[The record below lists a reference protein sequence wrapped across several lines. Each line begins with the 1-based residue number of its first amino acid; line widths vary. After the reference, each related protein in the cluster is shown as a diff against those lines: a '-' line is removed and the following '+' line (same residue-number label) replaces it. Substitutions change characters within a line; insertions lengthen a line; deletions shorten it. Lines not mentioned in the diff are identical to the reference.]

1 MKTHALKI
9 LAVSLGLCAA
19 ADNLVAQ
26 VTLTN
31 LYSFSSTGSGAT
43 NGYNPVAG
51 LVQGTDGN
59 FYGTT
64 ESGGVANNYGTVFRI
79 SPGGSLTILWTF
91 NQNLNHD
98 GGNPK
103 AALVQGSDGN
113 FYGTTYLGG
122 TNSYIFGSQS
132 GTVFQLNA
140 NDSPIT
146 LTTLHTFTNNPDGA
160 EPEAGLV
167 LGSDGYFYGTT
178 VQSGIA
184 NNYGIVFRISPS
196 GSSYSILHSFTN
208 SPDGGNPVAGLAQGN
223 DGNFYGTTEQGG
235 TNSGGT
241 VFQLATNGSLTILH
255 SFSLDDGSP
264 IAGLAQGT
272 DDNFYGTTY
281 NSGAHS
287 GGTVFRI
294 SPSGSYSNI
303 YSFNSNIGDGT
314 VPKAGLVLGSDGNF
328 YGTTSSGG
336 GHGSGTVFRISPSG
350 SCSNLYLFS
359 GGSDGKTPLAG
370 LVQGSDGSFYGTTES
385 GGTNGE
391 GNVFKLI
398 VPLNPPANQISA
410 IQVAGTNVLVTL
422 PSVAAEMYQLQ
433 YRTSLTAGAW
443 ANVEAQVT
451 SIGGPLTVTNFGGFS
466 QSQQFYRFAIT
477 P

>member
-370 LVQGSDGSFYGTTES
+370 LVQGSDGNFYGTTS
-385 GGTNGE
+385 QGGTNGH
-391 GNVFKLI
+391 GNVFKLT

-410 IQVAGTNVLVTL
+410 IQLAGTNVLVTL